1 MPVSGKNVY
10 YMEVANAI
18 QIILSTYLVC
28 WKLLTN
34 ITQDLNQVAANPIG
48 CARVTVTRD
57 LLGTGI
63 RTSLS
68 RISGFQI
75 NAQNCCRNPLS
86 SSGNGVIYEV
96 TKSLS
101 LHKIKSL
108 LASLVD
114 NFNNTPLSIQ
124 NTANTVPVY
133 VPYWL
138 PAGVRQIFLFRLH

>member
-1 MPVSGKNVY
+1 MLQ
-10 YMEVANAI
+10 I
-18 QIILSTYLVC
+18 QLDVQ
-28 WKLLTN
+28 KLLLPETCLG
-34 ITQDLNQVAANPIG
+34 QELEQV
-48 CARVTVTRD
+48 CHTFQ
-57 LLGTGI
+57 
-63 RTSLS
+63 
-68 RISGFQI
+68 GFRLMHKI
-75 NAQNCCRNPLS
+75 VVETTPPLS

-133 VPYWL
+133 VP
-138 PAGVRQIFLFRLH
+138 